1 MFVSAEELKKHNT
14 LDDMWTALGGKVYNV
29 TPYVPF
35 HPGGEKILRAAAGRD
50 GTALFMKTH
59 AWVSFENILAKTM
72 VGIYRP

>member
-1 MFVSAEELKKHNT
+1 MVTPEELKKHNT
-14 LDDMWTALGGKVYNV
+14 LDDMWVALGGRVYNV

-35 HPGGEKILRAAAGRD
+35 HPGGEKILKAVAGKD

-59 AWVSFENILAKTM
+59 SWVSFENILEKTI